1 MGRQQLPPL
10 GSLTSFFSGKLG
22 EMADS
27 ANATGRRSVRIE
39 RDRLFAADM
48 ELAMNASLGEN
59 IPRPNPPPP
68 PANELPIAQVQLIDT
83 KEEEVSNDKEGV
95 PVGVVVAE
103 DKPAQSN
110 STMPPV
116 APAGAAEQ
124 APAPVNEG
132 GEGETPTPCEL
143 QPPAADGKAETP
155 ADAELTAKVAEG
167 WGSIVED
174 AESKEAVEAA
184 AKPAV
189 PAQSKEAVKAAAKPA
204 VPAQPKEDELP
215 PKRQRK
221 AKIRE
226 F

>member
-1 MGRQQLPPL
+1 
-10 GSLTSFFSGKLG
+10 
-22 EMADS
+22 MADS

-167 WGSIVED
+167 GARSSRTPRARRQWRPRPS
-174 AESKEAVEAA
+174 
-184 AKPAV
+184 
-189 PAQSKEAVKAAAKPA
+189 
-204 VPAQPKEDELP
+204 LP
-215 PKRQRK
+215 CRPRARRQ
-221 AKIRE
+221 
-226 F
+226 

>member
-48 ELAMNASLGEN
+48 ELAMKASLGEN

-124 APAPVNEG
+124 APAPVGEG

-167 WGSIVED
+167 AGSIVED
-174 AESKEAVEAA
+174 RVWW
-184 AKPAV
+184 
-189 PAQSKEAVKAAAKPA
+189 
-204 VPAQPKEDELP
+204 
-215 PKRQRK
+215 
-221 AKIRE
+221 
-226 F
+226 